1 MKGGCG
7 VRHPQSKGS
16 TTAPAACR
24 VLAHGRA
31 CALWLLTAAM
41 AAGWSFPIAAQDFE
55 VGPVSNWYVGGRV
68 GIVASNRDLRRDGE
82 LASLQFGRRVGEAYE
97 VELELAADRLDFGID
112 YGLKHRSAQINLL
125 MVNRE
130 PLWDPYFLI
139 GVGAIE
145 YDSPVGD
152 RRGTDPLV
160 ALGIGGTWELVIP
173 QRVLLRAD
181 LRIRYDLNDTGQPG
195 EDSQGDGIFTVGLVI
210 PFGGTE

>member
-1 MKGGCG
+1 MKASCG
-7 VRHPQSKGS
+7 VRRPQSKRNPVATGVR
-16 TTAPAACR
+16 AR
-24 VLAHGRA
+24 GRA
-31 CALWLLTAAM
+31 CALWLLTVAM
-41 AAGWSFPIAAQDFE
+41 AVGWSFPIAAQDFQ
-55 VGPVSNWYVGGRV
+55 VGPASKWYVGARV

-82 LASLQFGRRVGEAYE
+82 LASLQFGRRLGEAYE

-145 YDSPVGD
+145 YDSPVGE

-195 EDSQGDGIFTVGLVI
+195 EDSRGDGIFSIGLVI
-210 PFGGTE
+210 PFGGAE